1 MRTTITIE
9 DDVLDRARG
18 LAAKLHTPFR
28 HVINE
33 ALRVGLNAAEA
44 PTEQQAYRT
53 TPRKMGVKPGRNLD
67 RIQELL
73 SQIEGEDRR

>member
-18 LAAKLHTPFR
+18 LAAKTDKPFR
-28 HVINE
+28 YVINE
-33 ALRVGLNAAEA
+33 ALRIGLNAAEA
-44 PTEQQAYRT
+44 PSKRHAYRT

-67 RIQELL
+67 RIQDLL
-73 SQIEGEDRR
+73 SQVEGEDRR